1 MRLTVIAIAS
11 ELKQVLNELKL
22 LVSDVKKLNYFQE

>member
-1 MRLTVIAIAS
+1 VIAIAS